1 MTRFAKNGFA
11 AAILLGTALAAS
23 TAVHADS
30 RPTDSRPADP
40 RLVSRLYNPNE
51 VVTIEGRVGVQA
63 SIEFGEDERIE
74 NVAIGDSENWQVTPN
89 KRANLLFVKPTAAK
103 ARTNLTVVTDRHTY
117 FFDLSSSATAK
128 PLYVLRFTYPVDPA
142 KPKAEVQQAS
152 LSTDESAILSGTL
165 EGQEPVDP
173 SKLNFAWQS
182 KGFQKLLPRR
192 IYDDGVST
200 YLAWGAKQDV
210 PAILILNEKGEEG
223 PVNYAVRD
231 GVIVIEDV
239 PAQIVLRSGSA
250 KATLVN
256 ARPASA
262 AEPADTSR
270 LASAAKGN

>member
-1 MTRFAKNGFA
+1 MTRFAQNGLV
-11 AAILLGTALAAS
+11 AAILIGTALVAS
-23 TAVHADS
+23 TAAHAD
-30 RPTDSRPADP
+30 TRPADP

-51 VVTIEGRVGVQA
+51 VVTIEGRLGVQA
-63 SIEFGEDERIE
+63 SIEFGEDEHIE

-89 KRANLLFVKPTAAK
+89 KRANLLFVKPIAAR

-117 FFDLSSSATAK
+117 YFDLAASATAK

-142 KPKAEVQQAS
+142 KPKAEVKQAA
-152 LSTDESAILSGTL
+152 LSTDESAVLSGTL

-173 SKLNFAWQS
+173 SKLNFAWQT

-223 PVNYAVRD
+223 PVNYAVRE

-256 ARPASA
+256 TRPATA
-262 AEPADTSR
+262 AEPADASR

>member
-1 MTRFAKNGFA
+1 MIRRLHNRPYFR
-11 AAILLGTALAAS
+11 AILLGAALAVG
-23 TAVHADS
+23 TAAQ
-30 RPTDSRPADP
+30 ADP

-51 VVTIEGRVGVQA
+51 VVAIEGRLGVQA
-63 SIEFGEDERIE
+63 SIEFAEDERIE

-89 KRANLLFVKPTAAK
+89 KRANLLFVKPIAAK

-117 FFDLSSSATAK
+117 YFDLASSATAK
-128 PLYVLRFTYPVDPA
+128 PLYVLRFTYPADPA
-142 KPKAEVQQAS
+142 KPKVEVQQAA
-152 LSTDESAILSGTL
+152 LSTDESALLSGTL
-165 EGQEPVDP
+165 EGQAPVDP
-173 SKLNFAWQS
+173 AQLNFAWQS

-200 YLAWGAKQDV
+200 FLSWGVKQDV

-239 PAQIVLRSGSA
+239 PAQILLRSGSA

-256 ARPASA
+256 ARPAKAADVSGSA
-262 AEPADTSR
+262 R
-270 LASAAKGN
+270 LASVAKGN

>member
-1 MTRFAKNGFA
+1 MTRPLRTAVLIA
-11 AAILLGTALAAS
+11 ALAAGT
-23 TAVHADS
+23 TAQAENRSLD
-30 RPTDSRPADP
+30 TRPAASAPSDP

-51 VVTIEGRVGVQA
+51 VVTIEGRLGVQA

-89 KRANLLFVKPTAAK
+89 KRANLLFVKPIAAR

-117 FFDLSSSATAK
+117 YFDLASSATAR
-128 PLYVLRFTYPVDPA
+128 PLYVLRFTYPAEAD

-173 SKLNFAWQS
+173 SQLNFAWES

-192 IYDDGVST
+192 IYDDGAST
-200 YLAWGAKQDV
+200 YLAWGPKQDV
-210 PAILILNEKGEEG
+210 PAILILNEMGEEG

-256 ARPASA
+256 AQPA
-262 AEPADTSR
+262 SR
-270 LASAAKGN
+270 LAAAAPAKGN

>member
-1 MTRFAKNGFA
+1 MIRRPNLVRC
-11 AAILLGTALAAS
+11 ILLGTALAAG
-23 TAVHADS
+23 TAAHADT
-30 RPTDSRPADP
+30 RATDP

-51 VVTIEGRVGVQA
+51 VVAIDGRLGVQA

-89 KRANLLFVKPTAAK
+89 KRANLLFVKPIAAR

-117 FFDLSSSATAK
+117 YFDLSSSATAR
-128 PLYVLRFTYPVDPA
+128 PLYVLRFTYPAEPA
-142 KPKAEVQQAS
+142 KPKAEVQQAA
-152 LSTDESAILSGTL
+152 LSTDESAILSGVL
-165 EGQEPVDP
+165 ETQAPVDP
-173 SKLNFAWQS
+173 SQLNFAWAS

-200 YLAWGAKQDV
+200 YLAWGEKQDV

-239 PAQIVLRSGSA
+239 PAQIILRSGTA
-250 KATLVN
+250 KATLLN
-256 ARPASA
+256 SR
-262 AEPADTSR
+262 PADTAR
-270 LASAAKGN
+270 LAAANGN